1 VRLVVDGMNVIGSR
15 PDGWWRDKAAARR
28 RLVIGLGQLIEP
40 AGAITVVFDG
50 RPRPDEV
57 AAAEAMGVTALF
69 APGGP
74 NAADEVIVELVRAH
88 PAPADVTVVTS
99 DAALARAVRQAGA
112 TVEGAKTFADR
123 LAR

>member
-1 VRLVVDGMNVIGSR
+1 MNVIGAR

-28 RLVIGLGQLIEP
+28 RLVNGLADMGEP

-50 RPRPDEV
+50 RPRPDEI
-57 AAAEAMGVTALF
+57 AAAHALGVTALF

-74 NAADEVIVELVRAH
+74 NAADEVIVELVLGLRA
-88 PAPADVTVVTS
+88 PENVTVVTS
-99 DAALARAVRQAGA
+99 DAALAREVRQAGA
-112 TVEGAKTFADR
+112 TVEGAKAFGDR